1 MVKRVLAFLSREVR
15 GLHYA
20 AFVLAFFTLLSQILA
35 LFRDRLLASTF
46 GAGEVVDLYY
56 AAFRIPD
63 LIFAMVASLV
73 SAYALIPLLNKQLS
87 VSLEEA
93 RKGIEETL
101 TGFLVVSLPVVLLAL
116 VFTEDLV
123 QFLLPGFVNSV
134 YHEDFIMLTRIML
147 VQPVLLGISG
157 VVSAVVQTHH
167 RMLVFA
173 TAPLLYNLGI
183 ILGITVFFDLFGIP
197 GLGVGVLVGAAL
209 HLLVQLPTLHEVGF
223 SLRVGSPRNLQSFK
237 ALVLTSFPRAL
248 ALSSTQ
254 VVFLALT
261 SLASFMIAGSLAA
274 FSFAYNLQ
282 AVPLSLIA
290 TAYSV
295 AAFPTLAAAFAN
307 GEKKKFR
314 SHLET
319 ALRHVIIWSL
329 VSIALLI
336 VLRAYVVR
344 GVLGAGAFSWE
355 DTRITA
361 ALLAVF
367 AVSIIPQS
375 VVAMFARACYAAGK
389 SFVPLF
395 AAIVGG
401 LSAIGAAWFVTQNP
415 YLLISLQVW
424 LKVEDLPNTAVL
436 ALPLGFLIGM
446 TIQALILFL
455 AFLTLFGGFS
465 RKMLDTL
472 FLGIASAMIG
482 GGVAYLALGVLE
494 EGVDTETALGI
505 ILMGG
510 ISGTLGAVAALGILA
525 LAKSAELWEIVE
537 AVRRKLTGTK

>member
-1 MVKRVLAFLSREVR
+1 MVKRVLALLSREVR

-56 AAFRIPD
+56 ASFRIPD
-63 LIFAMVASLV
+63 LIFAMLASLV
-73 SAYALIPLLNKQLS
+73 SAYALIPLLSKQLS
-87 VSLEEA
+87 VSVPEAKRVVEES
-93 RKGIEETL
+93 L
-101 TGFLVVSLPVVLLAL
+101 TGFLVISIPIVLLAL
-116 VFTEDLV
+116 IFTEDLV
-123 QFLLPGFVNSV
+123 RMLLPGFVTSP
-134 YHEDFIMLTRIML
+134 YHSDFIMLTRIML
-147 VQPVLLGISG
+147 IQPLLLGVSG
-157 VVSAVVQTHH
+157 VVSAVIQTHH

-183 ILGITVFFDLFGIP
+183 ILGITVFFDIFGIP
-197 GLGVGVLVGAAL
+197 GLGVGVLLGALL
-209 HLLVQLPTLHEVGF
+209 HLMVQLPTLYEVGF
-223 SLRVGSPRNLQSFK
+223 SVRTRNPRKLQTFK
-237 ALVLTSFPRAL
+237 ALVVASLPRAL

-254 VVFLALT
+254 GVFLALT
-261 SLASFMIAGSLAA
+261 SIASFMAAGSLAA

-295 AAFPTLAAAFAN
+295 AAFPTLAAAFSN
-307 GEKKKFR
+307 GERKKFR

-329 VSIALLI
+329 VSIALLV

-344 GVLGAGAFSWE
+344 GVLGAGVFSWE

-361 ALLAVF
+361 ALLAIF
-367 AVSIIPQS
+367 AFSIIPQS
-375 VVAMFARACYAAGK
+375 VVAIFARAFYASGK
-389 SFVPLF
+389 SFIPLF
-395 AAIVGG
+395 SAVVGG
-401 LSAIGAAWFVTQNP
+401 TCAVLSAWFFTQNP
-415 YLLISLQVW
+415 YLLIPLEEL
-424 LKVEDLPNTAVL
+424 LKVQDLLNTSIL
-436 ALPLGFLIGM
+436 ALPLGFLVGM
-446 TIQALILFL
+446 TIQALILFI

-465 RKMLDTL
+465 RKMLDTV
-472 FLGIASAMIG
+472 FLGIAAALVG
-482 GGVAYLALGVLE
+482 GGVTYLALGVFE
-494 EGVDTETALGI
+494 QGVDTETALGI

-510 ISGTLGAVAALGILA
+510 ISAVIGSVAAFAVLA

-537 AVRRKLTGTK
+537 AVRRKLTGLR